1 MTSGATGRGDV
12 LQRAAIVWRGG
23 KIRGASFGKKKSR
36 GRRLVENLQTKL
48 KQLISEIPGLP
59 AFASEAITRDAMAQV
74 RTWQKL
80 HEIVADCIVENP
92 TQNLPVLF
100 SGVTDCNTLF
110 GLMAFAAV
118 YGGQRVYVPQHLA
131 PEHPFR
137 EIAGDEA
144 AAHLIKTLGGDT
156 FVVPRLNK
164 IYRMCSRRAIIE
176 AKAIG
181 RPLNDIVQLYQQNF
195 NRVLETI
202 RKG

>member
-1 MTSGATGRGDV
+1 MTSGAIGRGDV
-12 LQRAAIVWRGG
+12 LQRVAIDSHGG
-23 KIRGASFGKKKSR
+23 KTWGANFGKKKSR
-36 GRRLVENLQTKL
+36 GRQLVENLQTKL
-48 KQLISEIPGLP
+48 KQLLNAIPGLP
-59 AFASEAITRDAMAQV
+59 AFASEAITRDALAQV

-92 TQNLPVLF
+92 AQNLPDLF

-118 YGGQRVYVPQHLA
+118 YGGQRVYMPQRLA
-131 PEHPFR
+131 PDHPFR

-164 IYRMCSRRAIIE
+164 IYYMCSRKAIIE

-195 NRVLETI
+195 NRVLEII